1 MSTADPNPAPLASI
15 VAPDPAPAAAKP
27 TTIIDDGDPGEAR
40 AIASGWK
47 IHDAL
52 TDWTGKV
59 DSKASFMSAIEV
71 AVIAGVLSLT
81 GKSRILGQLRGFAL
95 VAFWIGLV
103 ALLIG
108 LVLVVVVVLPRLRT
122 RSMANETKNNFIY
135 FGHLKDWTPERLQG
149 SLRTEPLLPILTR
162 QLVAMASIA
171 WIKHKQLQWSIY
183 FTGFGLVWITI
194 AAANKCPG

>member
-1 MSTADPNPAPLASI
+1 
-15 VAPDPAPAAAKP
+15 
-27 TTIIDDGDPGEAR
+27 
-40 AIASGWK
+40 
-47 IHDAL
+47 
-52 TDWTGKV
+52 
-59 DSKASFMSAIEV
+59 MSAIEV